1 MIKSFG
7 AVDFR
12 IHNNVLNYVA
22 ILQKL
27 YMKMNNNVI
36 SKDKSTQLYVFI
48 DFLYFRESLDMFQ
61 LPNDADC
68 SVSAT

>member
-36 SKDKSTQLYVFI
+36 SKYKSTQLYVFI